1 MRRIKVG
8 VLTSILAAALT
19 SLLCSTGVSE
29 GTTEGNGAEW
39 SGCPLDWTSN
49 EKETSCTFAGLSAL
63 LDVAIAAT
71 QPRNHKV
78 TVFHNHC
85 INQSRV
91 VTYSPCLKL

>member
-1 MRRIKVG
+1 MGQNGVG
-8 VLTSILAAALT
+8 VLLT
-19 SLLCSTGVSE
+19 GL
-29 GTTEGNGAEW
+29 
-39 SGCPLDWTSN
+39 PM
-49 EKETSCTFAGLSAL
+49 KSCTFAGLSAR